1 MKVKKKKKRIQVF
14 LGLQRRLIAYPKMK
28 MFGHAR

>member
-14 LGLQRRLIAYPKMK
+14 LGLQRRLIAYPRMK
-28 MFGHAR
+28 MFGHTR